1 MDALRP
7 EPVAEIAAAA
17 AAAKGVDIEDF
28 EVRRAGRRTLI
39 RVIIDRDGGVDSDVS
54 ADVARAI
61 RSELAADPRTS
72 ALDWMLE
79 VTSPGIDRPLDSPRR
94 WRRNVGRLVE
104 IDLGGST
111 LTGRLDE
118 VDDDGVTIRTGAS
131 DARRLRFAEMG
142 RAVVQAELGPNPGGL

>member
-1 MDALRP
+1 MDAQRP

-17 AAAKGVDIEDF
+17 AAAKGVDIEDV

-72 ALDWMLE
+72 AMDWMLE

-104 IDLGGST
+104 IDLGGSA

-131 DARRLRFAEMG
+131 DTRRLRFAEMG
-142 RAVVQAELGPNPGGL
+142 RAVVQAELGRNPGGL